1 MWLLGGACMVGT
13 FIFQALALYF
23 GPLSVVQPILVLELI
38 FTLGLR
44 AFLMHD
50 GIARRTW
57 LAALTI
63 CVGLAAFLVVASPG
77 PDTHVPNAGQWLLS
91 VGTRGLAVL
100 VLLLFSRYGSP
111 PRRAALFGAA
121 TAIVWSVDAAFV
133 KQTVDVLAHT
143 GIIGVLTHWPLYA
156 MIATGVLG
164 TVLLQGAYAVGPLAA
179 SQATMLI
186 VDPLASIMLGIEL
199 FGESL
204 STGPASVLGIVVSF
218 AVLGAG
224 VIMLSIWAP
233 PVMTV
238 APTRSSPA
246 AEQTPEQAASLRRGH
261 RGPDEQLVGA
271 PETGPAVEGDRP
283 FARAEHD
290 PGEPVPGRVPEHP
303 REELPSDALVALR
316 GQYEGIAE
324 VAPVARRAAGPRH
337 PVEDHEVHRA
347 DRLPVYLRQPEDP
360 VGHLPREPGREGLLE
375 ARIGLL
381 AVLLTVLF
389 LG

>member
-1 MWLLGGACMVGT
+1 MAAAIVFAVLSALSSAGSAVLQRFAAVDHKSKAAEAGAAAGPAWRNAINLVCQPMWLAGGAFMVGT

-23 GPLSVVQPILVLELI
+23 GPLAVVQPILVLELI

-44 AFLMHD
+44 AVLMHD
-50 GIARRTW
+50 GIAPRTW

-100 VLLLFSRYGSP
+100 VLLLLSRYGSP
-111 PRRAALFGAA
+111 ARRAALFGAA

-133 KQTVDVLAHT
+133 KQTVDVLAHS
-143 GIIGVLTHWPLYA
+143 GIVGVLMHWPLYA

-204 STGPASVLGIVVSF
+204 STGLGSVLGIVVSF

-224 VIMLSIWAP
+224 VVMLSIWAP
-233 PVMTV
+233 PVMTA
-238 APTRSSPA
+238 APIQSRPA
-246 AEQTPEQAASLRRGH
+246 AEQ
-261 RGPDEQLVGA
+261 
-271 PETGPAVEGDRP
+271 AV
-283 FARAEHD
+283 
-290 PGEPVPGRVPEHP
+290 
-303 REELPSDALVALR
+303 S
-316 GQYEGIAE
+316 
-324 VAPVARRAAGPRH
+324 
-337 PVEDHEVHRA
+337 
-347 DRLPVYLRQPEDP
+347 
-360 VGHLPREPGREGLLE
+360 
-375 ARIGLL
+375 
-381 AVLLTVLF
+381 
-389 LG
+389 